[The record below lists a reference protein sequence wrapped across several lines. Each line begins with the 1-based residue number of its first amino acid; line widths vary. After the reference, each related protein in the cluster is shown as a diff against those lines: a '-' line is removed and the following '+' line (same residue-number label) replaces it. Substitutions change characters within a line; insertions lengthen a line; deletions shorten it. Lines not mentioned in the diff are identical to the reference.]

1 MNDNIS
7 EEDNFSDADFV
18 PATPLPPFK
27 EEHLEEAESNESEQD
42 KDDKDLNAVFPNQK
56 RKTVQLSKRYKG
68 AKLDFPGEKWSNEFQ
83 NVGEESDEKKVLV
96 NELNVRGKS
105 KMLSAEF

>member
-1 MNDNIS
+1 MTQKREKI
-7 EEDNFSDADFV
+7 DFGEKNRK
-18 PATPLPPFK
+18 FK
-27 EEHLEEAESNESEQD
+27 EERLEEAESNESKQD

-56 RKTVQLSKRYKG
+56 RKTVQLSKKYKG